1 MAEGPSKTDIEAI
14 FKRLRSIPANKT
26 CFDCGAKNPTWST
39 VTFGVFICI
48 DCSSVHRNLGVHLTF
63 VRSTQLDTQ
72 WTWVQLRSMQLGG
85 NANAAA
91 FFRQHNCST
100 VDAQTKYN
108 SRAAVLYKEKLS
120 NLALQSLRIHGTQLH
135 IDSGTEAPA
144 PQEKK
149 EEDFFAVTEAFPDT
163 TFVNTNGSSL
173 MPQKTIVAEPVKPK
187 DASESEDQGAGPNVN
202 VINNP
207 PAHVAEPK
215 VAKSLIGQR
224 KPAAKKPGMGAK
236 KGLGATKVHTN
247 FDEIEKEAQLADS
260 LRSQKTTEV
269 KPEEIESQTSSLRLA
284 YQDLSLESKK
294 QSERLQKIDP
304 SKAQQVERLGMG
316 IMAANTGPRNIS
328 HSAMTDMPIIQ
339 QDSPAYTSSNTSSL
353 LASMDRK
360 TYTATEESSNSFYSK
375 NSGLDDLLTRG
386 GSSKSSR
393 DSDWDMLSDF
403 APVSKPSQS
412 AASYGGPTSSSSNY
426 GSSTA
431 NSKSSSST
439 YGSSSK
445 TKDLPSSSVDSGEA
459 QKKFGS
465 AKAISSDQFFQD
477 SGNAEQERRSNLS
490 RFQGSSGISSSDYFG
505 TGNTGRSKNTA
516 GPAYNI
522 QTPDLDEVKESVRQ
536 GVTKVASK
544 LSSLANDFASSIQD
558 RYGY

>member
-108 SRAAVLYKEKLS
+108 SRAAILYKEKLS

-163 TFVNTNGSSL
+163 SLVSTNGSL
-173 MPQKTIVAEPVKPK
+173 MPKTIVPEPVKPK
-187 DASESEDQGAGPNVN
+187 DDSEDQGAGPNVN

-260 LRSQKTTEV
+260 LRSQKTAEV

-294 QSERLQKIDP
+294 QSERLQKVDP

-316 IMAANTGPRNIS
+316 ILSANTGPRNIS

-339 QDSPAYTSSNTSSL
+339 QDSSAFTSSNTSSV
-353 LASMDRK
+353 LAAMDRK
-360 TYTATEESSNSFYSK
+360 TYSATEESSNSFYS
-375 NSGLDDLLTRG
+375 N
-386 GSSKSSR
+386 
-393 DSDWDMLSDF
+393 
-403 APVSKPSQS
+403 
-412 AASYGGPTSSSSNY
+412 AASSFGGGPTSSSSNY

-431 NSKSSSST
+431 SSKLSGST

-445 TKDLPSSSVDSGEA
+445 TKDSQSTVDSGEA

-477 SGNAEQERRSNLS
+477 SGSAEQERRSNLS

-505 TGNTGRSKNTA
+505 TGSSNTGRSKNAA
-516 GPAYNI
+516 GSSYNI

-544 LSSLANDFASSIQD
+544 LSSMANDFASSIQD

>member
-1 MAEGPSKTDIEAI
+1 MAVEAPNKADIEAI
-14 FKRLRSIPANKT
+14 FKRLRSIPSNKT

-91 FFRQHNCST
+91 FFRQHNCIT
-100 VDAQTKYN
+100 MDAQTKYN
-108 SRAAVLYKEKLS
+108 SRAAMLYKEKLS
-120 NLALQSLRIHGTQLH
+120 NLAVQSLKIHGTQLH
-135 IDSGTEAPA
+135 IDSGTEAVA

-163 TFVNTNGSSL
+163 TPVNTNGSFL
-173 MPQKTIVAEPVKPK
+173 PKIVATEPVKSK
-187 DASESEDQGAGPNVN
+187 ESETECQGAGPNVA
-202 VINNP
+202 VISNP
-207 PAHVAEPK
+207 SPAVAEPK

-260 LRSQKTTEV
+260 MRSQKSADV
-269 KPEEIESQTSSLRLA
+269 KPEETESQTNSLRLA

-294 QSERLQKIDP
+294 QSERLQKVDP

-316 IMAANTGPRNIS
+316 IMGANSGPRNIS
-328 HSAMTDMPIIQ
+328 HSAISDMAIIQ
-339 QDSPAYTSSNTSSL
+339 QDSSAFTSSSSASV
-353 LASMDRK
+353 LASLDRK
-360 TYTATEESSNSFYSK
+360 TFAVAEESSNSFYSK

-412 AASYGGPTSSSSNY
+412 AASYGGPISSSSNY
-426 GSSTA
+426 GSSTT
-431 NSKSSSST
+431 SGKSSSST
-439 YGSSSK
+439 YGSSTK
-445 TKDLPSSSVDSGEA
+445 TKEFSSGGPDSGEA

-465 AKAISSDQFFQD
+465 AKAISSDQYFQD
-477 SGNAEQERRSNLS
+477 SGSADQERRSNLS

-505 TGNTGRSKNTA
+505 TGNSSTGGSKNSGGT
-516 GPAYNI
+516 GYNI
-522 QTPDLDEVKESVRQ
+522 QAPDLDEVKESVRQ

>member
-1 MAEGPSKTDIEAI
+1 M
-14 FKRLRSIPANKT
+14 
-26 CFDCGAKNPTWST
+26 
-39 VTFGVFICI
+39 
-48 DCSSVHRNLGVHLTF
+48 
-63 VRSTQLDTQ
+63 
-72 WTWVQLRSMQLGG
+72 QLRSMQLGG

-91 FFRQHNCST
+91 FFRQHNCIT
-100 VDAQTKYN
+100 MDAQTKYN
-108 SRAAVLYKEKLS
+108 SRAAMLYKEKLS
-120 NLALQSLRIHGTQLH
+120 NLAVQSLKIHGTQLH
-135 IDSGTEAPA
+135 IDSGTEAVA

-163 TFVNTNGSSL
+163 TPVNTNGSFL
-173 MPQKTIVAEPVKPK
+173 PKIVATEPVKSK
-187 DASESEDQGAGPNVN
+187 ESETECQGAGPNVA
-202 VINNP
+202 VISNP
-207 PAHVAEPK
+207 SPAVAEPK

-260 LRSQKTTEV
+260 MRSQKGADV
-269 KPEEIESQTSSLRLA
+269 KPEETESQTNSLRLA

-294 QSERLQKIDP
+294 QSERLQKVDP

-316 IMAANTGPRNIS
+316 IMGANSGPRNIS
-328 HSAMTDMPIIQ
+328 HSAISDMAIIQ
-339 QDSPAYTSSNTSSL
+339 QDSSAFTSSSSASV
-353 LASMDRK
+353 LASLDRK
-360 TYTATEESSNSFYSK
+360 TFAVAEESSNSFYSK

-412 AASYGGPTSSSSNY
+412 AASYGGPISSSSNY
-426 GSSTA
+426 GSSTT
-431 NSKSSSST
+431 SGKSSSST
-439 YGSSSK
+439 YGSSTK
-445 TKDLPSSSVDSGEA
+445 TKEFSSGGPDSGEA

-465 AKAISSDQFFQD
+465 AKAISSDQYFQD
-477 SGNAEQERRSNLS
+477 SGSADQERRSNLS

-505 TGNTGRSKNTA
+505 TGNSSTGGSKNSGGA
-516 GPAYNI
+516 GYNI
-522 QTPDLDEVKESVRQ
+522 QAPDLDEVKESVRQ

>member
-108 SRAAVLYKEKLS
+108 SRAAILYKEKLS

-163 TFVNTNGSSL
+163 SLVSTNGSL
-173 MPQKTIVAEPVKPK
+173 MPKPIVPEPVKPK
-187 DASESEDQGAGPNVN
+187 DDSEDQGAGPNVN

-260 LRSQKTTEV
+260 LRSQKTAEV

-294 QSERLQKIDP
+294 QSERLQKVDP

-316 IMAANTGPRNIS
+316 ILSANTGPRNIS

-339 QDSPAYTSSNTSSL
+339 QDSSAFTSSNTSSV
-353 LASMDRK
+353 LAAMDRK
-360 TYTATEESSNSFYSK
+360 TYSATEESSNSFYSK

-412 AASYGGPTSSSSNY
+412 AASSFGGGPTSSSSNY

-431 NSKSSSST
+431 SSKLSGSI

-445 TKDLPSSSVDSGEA
+445 TKDSQSTVDSGEA

-477 SGNAEQERRSNLS
+477 SGSAEQERRSNLS

-505 TGNTGRSKNTA
+505 TGSSNTGRSKNAA
-516 GPAYNI
+516 GPSYNI

-544 LSSLANDFASSIQD
+544 LSSMANDFASSIQD